1 MRVPSR
7 LTSRAIPL
15 LRGATRPRRSD
26 VGRRG
31 DVGSLTV
38 FVAVLAVAL
47 FALIGLVVD
56 GGRAVAAQSA
66 VTGEAEQAARVGAD
80 QISVQ
85 AIRSGTVAID
95 PLAATKAASAYLQ
108 AAGTS
113 GVVTI
118 SDQTVRVHIQS
129 WEPTVILGIVGVVRI
144 GLSATAS
151 ATNVHGVTRA
161 DS

>member
-1 MRVPSR
+1 MTAASR
-7 LTSRAIPL
+7 PTSRAISFAK
-15 LRGATRPRRSD
+15 GATRQRRIDSA
-26 VGRRG
+26 RRG

-38 FVAVLAVAL
+38 FVAVLALAL

-95 PLAATKAASAYLQ
+95 PLAAAKAASAYLQ

-118 SDQTVRVHIQS
+118 SGQNVRVHIQS
-129 WEPTVILGIVGVVRI
+129 SEPTVILGIVGVVQI